1 MQDLQKACKH
11 FNNKQAWSQPKLLL
25 NSCISAEKNFGRVQ
39 TWAAVGAVVSLFQ
52 AAVAPSNAYSS
63 TLPKLVALS
72 MQQNFLGEKLY
83 RLRDDVKV
91 NSKFGYPQSAA

>member
-25 NSCISAEKNFGRVQ
+25 ISCKTAEKNFCSAQ
-39 TWAAVGAVVSLFQ
+39 TWAAVGAVVSLFL
-52 AAVAPSNAYSS
+52 AAVALWNAYNS
-63 TLPKLVALS
+63 TLPILVALN

-83 RLRDDVKV
+83 RLRDDGVGV
-91 NSKFGYPQSAA
+91 ESKF